1 MVMYQ
6 HIAWA
11 YDQIFPLQEAT
22 LHFLKEHLPKGVILD
37 LACGT
42 GAYAIALAKAGYQV
56 EASDLSEDMIH
67 FAKTLPD
74 ARVVDFKVEDMFAF
88 EATQQNDGIYIIGNS
103 LSYTKNLSHA
113 SLFFERL
120 YQSLKPSGRLIIQIL
135 NYDRILREHLTTL
148 PPIQKEGITFLRRYQ
163 YLEDGLLFHT
173 EIQTE
178 AQTKAEVHRLYPL
191 RKQHLLGMA
200 QECGFTLLGIYGDFK
215 KSVFDQV
222 SSYHTIAVWKK

>member
-1 MVMYQ
+1 MYQ

-56 EASDLSEDMIH
+56 IASDLSEDMIH
-67 FAKTLPD
+67 FAKTLPGSEM
-74 ARVVDFKVEDMFAF
+74 VTFKVEDMFAF
-88 EATQQNDGIYIIGNS
+88 EATQLYDGIYIIGNS

-113 SLFFERL
+113 SMFFDRL
-120 YQSLKPSGRLIIQIL
+120 YQSLKPNGTFIVQIL
-135 NYDRILREHLTTL
+135 NYDRILHERLTTL
-148 PPIQKEGITFLRRYQ
+148 PPIHKEGMTFLRRYQ

-178 AQTKAEVHRLYPL
+178 TEIKAEVHRLYPL
-191 RKQHLLGMA
+191 RKQHLLGVA
-200 QECGFTLLGIYGDFK
+200 QECGFHLVDVYGDFK
-215 KSVFDQV
+215 RATFNKDT
-222 SSYHTIAVWKK
+222 SYHTIAVWKK